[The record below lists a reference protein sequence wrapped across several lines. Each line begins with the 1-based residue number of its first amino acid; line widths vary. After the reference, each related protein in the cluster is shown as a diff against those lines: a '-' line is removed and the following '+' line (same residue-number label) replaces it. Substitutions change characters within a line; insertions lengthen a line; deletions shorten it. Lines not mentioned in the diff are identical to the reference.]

1 VESSGTGI
9 SDQAKRCDDGLQ
21 QGFGAIRIWGNVAFA
36 AAAPPVLSC
45 CRVGDKHLIQLIRLL
60 SIFKPEERVRERN
73 DLDVTL
79 KAVDNDEL
87 VVLDQ
92 NLITK

>member
-1 VESSGTGI
+1 MDSSGTGI
-9 SDQAKRCDDGLQ
+9 SDQSKRCDDGLQ
-21 QGFGAIRIWGNVAFA
+21 QGFGAIRIGGNVVFA
-36 AAAPPVLSC
+36 AAARPVLSC
-45 CRVGDKHLIQLIRLL
+45 CGVGDKQLIQLIRLL
-60 SIFKPEERVRERN
+60 PIFKPEERARERN